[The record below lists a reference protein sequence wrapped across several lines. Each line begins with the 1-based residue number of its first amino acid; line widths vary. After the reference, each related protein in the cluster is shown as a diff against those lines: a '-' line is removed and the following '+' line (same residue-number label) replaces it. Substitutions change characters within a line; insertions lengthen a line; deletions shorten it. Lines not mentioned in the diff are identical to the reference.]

1 MEPRTSR
8 RTTLLFRPAAGTLV
22 AFLAALVLA
31 ADQFSK
37 HLALTNLPYQ
47 EPVEV
52 WGQFLQFYL
61 TRNPG
66 AAFSFGEEVTWV
78 FTLVLAAAAVTIV
91 VLAVTRVRS
100 RTWAVVLGLLLG
112 GILGN
117 LTDRLLR
124 DPGFL
129 VGHVVDFINTPWMWL
144 GMNPAIY
151 NVADMFIVTMMI
163 AVALLVLR
171 GRRLDGSR
179 DGADAPVA
187 VDSADAP
194 ADVEDADV
202 SAAAEAPR
210 ETRDDD

>member
-8 RTTLLFRPAAGTLV
+8 RTTLLSRPAAGTLV
-22 AFLAALVLA
+22 AILAALVLA

-100 RTWAVVLGLLLG
+100 RTWAIVLGLLLG

-163 AVALLVLR
+163 GVALLVLI
-171 GRRLDGSR
+171 GVRLDGSR
-179 DGADAPVA
+179 ERDARGG
-187 VDSADAP
+187 
-194 ADVEDADV
+194 
-202 SAAAEAPR
+202 AAAEPVTRGEDGTTIAPR
-210 ETRDDD
+210 EA